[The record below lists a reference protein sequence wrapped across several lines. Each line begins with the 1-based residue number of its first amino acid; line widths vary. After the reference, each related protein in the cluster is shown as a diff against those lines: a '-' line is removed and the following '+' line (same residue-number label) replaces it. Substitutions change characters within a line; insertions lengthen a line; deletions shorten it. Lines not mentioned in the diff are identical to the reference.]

1 MTKNDYTTLV
11 SLRLENVTLKA
22 IDKFIDNRYY
32 LKRSAVINQAL
43 KKVFAWNEDADIYD
57 FLYNGKDLES
67 CDTKN

>member
-43 KKVFAWNEDADIYD
+43 KKVFALNGDADIYD
-57 FLYNGKDLES
+57 FLYNGKGLES
-67 CDTKN
+67 

>member
-22 IDKFIDNRYY
+22 IDKFVDHRHY

-43 KKVFAWNEDADIYD
+43 KKVFALNEDADIYD
-57 FLYNGKDLES
+57 FLYCGKGLEL
-67 CDTKN
+67 